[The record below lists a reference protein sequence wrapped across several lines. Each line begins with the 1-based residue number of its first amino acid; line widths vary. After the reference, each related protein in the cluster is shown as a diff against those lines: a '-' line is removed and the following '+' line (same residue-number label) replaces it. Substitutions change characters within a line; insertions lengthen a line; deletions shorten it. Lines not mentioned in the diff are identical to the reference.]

1 MGFSW
6 NSNLPS
12 SRLKRLK
19 IISSVW
25 WRTASKSSFGVK
37 QPSSTRIFP
46 NLSLVFVNKRDD
58 WLYSSRVIFPSFT
71 RSSPSRSSSLLEVAN
86 IISPFSIKISLTVKP
101 LLISRIP
108 VLVLLWRP
116 INMSAS
122 WKSLSE
128 PLSLSTR
135 LTPIFTS
142 LPDNPITH
150 IISPL
155 NSISEPRNFMS
166 TMVPDKSRG
175 AFSIIAQAP
184 SAE

>member
-1 MGFSW
+1 
-6 NSNLPS
+6 
-12 SRLKRLK
+12 
-19 IISSVW
+19 
-25 WRTASKSSFGVK
+25 
-37 QPSSTRIFP
+37 
-46 NLSLVFVNKRDD
+46 
-58 WLYSSRVIFPSFT
+58 
-71 RSSPSRSSSLLEVAN
+71 
-86 IISPFSIKISLTVKP
+86 
-101 LLISRIP
+101 
-108 VLVLLWRP
+108 
-116 INMSAS
+116 MSAS

-142 LPDNPITH
+142 LPDNFITH

-166 TMVPDKSRG
+166 TMVPDKSCG